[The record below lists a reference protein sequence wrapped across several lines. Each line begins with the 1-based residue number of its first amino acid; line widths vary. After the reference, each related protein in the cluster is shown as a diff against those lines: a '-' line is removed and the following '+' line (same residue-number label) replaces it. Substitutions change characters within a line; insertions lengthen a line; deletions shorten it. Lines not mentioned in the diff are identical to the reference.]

1 MSVICVIPTRYGST
15 RFEGKPLIDLCGKTM
30 IQRVYDQVKK
40 AALVDEVYI
49 ATDDDRIKT
58 TAEDFGAH
66 VIMTSPR
73 HSCGTDRIME
83 AIRHIE
89 GQIILNV
96 QGDEP
101 LINPKAVDAL
111 VKPVLEDP
119 SIRMATL
126 ISQIKDPEDAV
137 NPNVVKVVKD
147 LNNYA
152 LYFSRASIP
161 YSRNDRSPV
170 FYKQAGLYIF
180 RRNFLIKFSKLSPTL
195 YENIEKLEQLRALEH
210 GYKIKL
216 IETDYE
222 SISVDTP
229 DDMVKVQNI
238 LKSTIHD

>member
-40 AALVDEVYI
+40 AALVDEVII

-58 TAEDFGAH
+58 TAENFGAR
-66 VIMTSPR
+66 VIMTSSR
-73 HSCGTDRIME
+73 HSCGTDRITE

-119 SIRMATL
+119 SIQMATL

-161 YSRNDRSPV
+161 YSRNGRSPV
-170 FYKQAGLYIF
+170 LYKQAGLYIF

-238 LKSTIHD
+238 LKSTITD